1 MRTKGDTAYP
11 CIVKSSVT
19 DETTSHD
26 SFGIKI
32 LQYFTMNDYIMFSL
46 RGPNNN
52 EFALNLAVTDLRTA
66 NSNFLNKT
74 TSCVVILEFTLLC
87 NTIKTG
93 NFYLS
98 WIAVCL

>member
-66 NSNFLNKT
+66 NSNFLNKEKESVT
-74 TSCVVILEFTLLC
+74 WLLYSTSLRFY
-87 NTIKTG
+87 TIGHT
-93 NFYLS
+93 
-98 WIAVCL
+98 A